1 LSEHFAIKPVGDKV
15 MRMAAQTSKLEAGSV
30 FLPSQ
35 APWLSEFEKEMKA
48 FPRGRTNDQVDAL
61 SQLLNYV
68 SYQRAHRGGWGT
80 YKGFY

>member
-1 LSEHFAIKPVGDKV
+1 

-35 APWLSEFEKEMKA
+35 ATWLSEFEKEMKA

-61 SQLLNYV
+61 SQLLHYV
-68 SYQRAHRGGWGT
+68 SYQKAHRGGFT